1 MSFTNVR
8 LREATAADCEFIYR
22 LVETTMRGYVE
33 SVWGSFSEDYTRK
46 NTEEYVS
53 ARTYSVIELDG
64 DEIGALAVERHDTHI
79 QLTQL
84 YVLPTHQNRGIGTY
98 LIRQLI
104 AEAKDAQKPLRLRV
118 LSANPAR
125 RLYERLGFQVTSQTP
140 ERFFMELPP
149 TDTVVVSRNE
159 GGWSNASADRIE
171 LVDPDPSW
179 PEQYE
184 KEAEALRAVLGPFDD
199 FRLEHFGSTAVP
211 NVRAKPI
218 IDILLIHPERE
229 IWPLFVTPI
238 CSLGYVY
245 WAENPRKDEMFFV
258 KGMPPFGARRS
269 HHVHVRTPQDAK
281 RELAFRDALCA
292 DPALAH
298 EYEKLK
304 QALAERHATDRD
316 AYTEGKSAFVMEA
329 LKGKDQHLA

>member
-1 MSFTNVR
+1 MVLDD
-8 LREATAADCEFIYR
+8 LRIRAATHSDAEFICR
-22 LVETTMRGYVE
+22 LVEKTMRGYVE
-33 SVWGSFSEDYTRK
+33 KLWGSFSEDLTRK
-46 NTEEYVS
+46 HTEDAIS
-53 ARTYSVIELDG
+53 SRSYSVIELDG
-64 DEIGALAVERHDTHI
+64 DAVGALAVERHDTHI

-84 YVLPTHQNRGIGTY
+84 FVLPSHQNRGIGTY
-98 LIRQLI
+98 LVRQLI
-104 AEAKDAQKPLRLRV
+104 AEAQDARKPLRLRV
-118 LSANPAR
+118 LSVNPAR
-125 RLYERLGFQVTSQTP
+125 MFYERLGFQVASQTP
-140 ERFFMELPP
+140 ERFFMELLPA
-149 TDTVVVSRNE
+149 DAAIISRNE
-159 GGWSNASADRIE
+159 GSWSNAEADRIE
-171 LVDPDPSW
+171 LVDTDPSW

-184 KEAEALRAVLGPFDD
+184 KEAEALRAVLRPFDD

-229 IWPLFVTPI
+229 IWAQFVTPI

-245 WAENPRKDEMFFV
+245 WAENPRKDRMFFV

-269 HHVHVRTPQDAK
+269 HHIHVRTPEDAAK
-281 RELAFRDALCA
+281 ELAFRNALRA

-316 AYTEGKSAFVMEA
+316 AYTEGKTAFVREA